1 MTRAVHNRKP
11 ADFLRNDPVTATPQK
26 RCLSCREWKDLTKAN
41 YQTRRNRSG
50 SMAWQARCKV
60 CESPRK
66 KAMYEAHQEKLRGA
80 AAVPLGKE
88 PPRLT
93 WKTLFGWMR

>member
-1 MTRAVHNRKP
+1 MRNAHPRKP

-26 RCLSCREWKDLTKAN
+26 RCLSCHQWKDLTKAN

-60 CESPRK
+60 CESPKK
-66 KAMYEAHQEKLRGA
+66 KAMYERHQAALRGA
-80 AAVPLGKE
+80 EAVPVGPT
-88 PPRLT
+88 PPKLT
-93 WKTLFGWMR
+93 WRAVLGWLK

>member
-1 MTRAVHNRKP
+1 MTRAVHNRKA
-11 ADFLRNDPVTATPQK
+11 ADFLRNDVLGNPEK
-26 RCLSCREWKDLTKAN
+26 KCLECTRWLPLTREY
-41 YQTRRNRSG
+41 YQQRRNRSG
-50 SMAWQARCKV
+50 SMAWQARCKI

-66 KAMYEAHQEKLRGA
+66 KAMYEKHMAELRGA